1 MSSIFYRRKPIIGL
15 DISRTSIKVMSI
27 DRNRMLVHGY
37 GSINLD
43 SQKSDGNSAD
53 NTEYLAQNIKTLL
66 KKNVVGQINSN
77 RVALGI
83 PTNRTFSRTFSLPV
97 KEESNIRSAVNL
109 EAEQY
114 IPAPLDSL
122 YLDYRIINRTK
133 DELSVLMC
141 AAPKKMIDSML
152 DATKQC
158 GLEVAIIEPNISAIA
173 RLLKRTEEGMLPTI
187 IVDIGTST
195 TDIAILDS
203 DIRVTG
209 GLNVGGYTLTL
220 NLAKKMNVPI
230 ETAHQFK
237 VLNGLNPG
245 PRQARIAGALRPSLE
260 KMTNEVKRVMRYYT
274 DRFPDEKKI
283 EQVLIVGGGG
293 NLPGIGDFFTN
304 ELLMPARVASPW
316 QMLNFDGLE
325 QPAKQLRSQLSPVA
339 GLALIKQEDIYD

>member
-1 MSSIFYRRKPIIGL
+1 VSSIFYRKKPIVGL
-15 DISRTSIKVMSI
+15 EISRTSIKIMSI
-27 DRNRMLVHGY
+27 DKNRMLVHGY
-37 GSINLD
+37 GSVNLD
-43 SQKSDGNSAD
+43 SQKNDSDSGD
-53 NTEYLAQNIKTLL
+53 NTEYLARNIKDLL
-66 KKNVVGQINSN
+66 QKNIIGQIDSN
-77 RVALGI
+77 RVSLGI
-83 PTNRTFSRTFSLPV
+83 PTNRTFSRTFTLPI
-97 KEESNIRSAVNL
+97 KEESNVRSAVNL

-122 YLDYRIINRTK
+122 YMDYRIINRTK
-133 DELSVLMC
+133 DELTVLMC
-141 AAPKKMIDSML
+141 AAPKKMIDNML
-152 DATKQC
+152 SATQQC

-187 IVDIGTST
+187 IVDIGTSA

-220 NLAKKMNVPI
+220 SLAKKMNVPI

-245 PRQARIAGALRPSLE
+245 PRQARIAGALQPSLQ

-274 DRFPDEKKI
+274 DRFPNDRKI

-293 NLPGIGDFFTN
+293 NLPGIGEFFTN

-316 QMLNFDGLE
+316 QILNFGNLE
-325 QPAKQLRSQLSPVA
+325 QPPKQLRSQLSPVA